1 MPSAKTSADVYLIE
15 GFLFIEEDMEIY
27 LDNSATTRVYDEVVD
42 LTVKLMKEDY
52 GNPSSMHHKGVVAE
66 NYIKKAAEQIAIG
79 YFNGD
84 FGEKNPAK
92 AKKWASYAAKH
103 GSEASME
110 LLEKL

>member
-1 MPSAKTSADVYLIE
+1 MDKKQKLLDLIDKA
-15 GFLFIEEDMEIY
+15 GKGSIE
-27 LDNSATTRVYDEVVD
+27 
-42 LTVKLMKEDY
+42 
-52 GNPSSMHHKGVVAE
+52 
-66 NYIKKAAEQIAIG
+66 AAEQIAIG